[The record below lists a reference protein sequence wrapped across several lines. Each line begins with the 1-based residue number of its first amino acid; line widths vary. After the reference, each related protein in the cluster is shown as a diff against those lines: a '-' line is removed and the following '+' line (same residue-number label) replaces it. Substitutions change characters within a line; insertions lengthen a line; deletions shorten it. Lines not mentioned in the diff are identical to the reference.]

1 MNDCLIRIYRHSKRK
16 KNCTVHLNVFENLIF
31 SSQPNLKEDSTWTSG
46 VYEAITWNT
55 STKTLLNCDI
65 NNEKEG
71 KTELFVVVLCL
82 QLVIF

>member
-1 MNDCLIRIYRHSKRK
+1 MHF
-16 KNCTVHLNVFENLIF
+16 NVFENLIF
-31 SSQPNLKEDSTWTSG
+31 SSQPNPKEDSTWTCG

-82 QLVIF
+82 HTGNILANLRPSEVQHCVVQ